1 MAAIASFEQ
10 LLDRCLQALHR
21 TRDIEEILRGYP
33 RYADQLRPLLEIALA
48 THLHYADVPEAPGG
62 LAVGRER
69 MLAAAAQQRAAQQRA
84 ARQRARGI
92 ATAGAGVSRTKGQG
106 FRLIFAARFVTIL
119 LLIVVSVTALGGGI
133 VWAASNSLPGDLL
146 YPVKLATE
154 DTRLALASAP
164 GTQVDLALEFV
175 EERSEEAQ
183 ALAAA
188 GRQVPESAITRM
200 EEHVERTLTQ
210 AARAT
215 DDETVGLLAQIAR
228 RTGVQAQALERA
240 QVTAPHQ
247 ARARLASA
255 AAVCRQGAE
264 AAKAGLDDPQAFRW
278 RYRHQQEGLEPTHEP
293 VVITA
298 TPESDQEREQG
309 QHQRPE
315 REYTPTSTV
324 QVTPRR
330 PRVTPEPDAT
340 PQPKGPQVTPQ
351 PSATPQG
358 PQATPQGPQATPS
371 PQITPGGP
379 SAPSE
384 PQKTPQGPEGG
395 PRPRATPQGSSGT
408 GGPRPTP
415 RRP

>member
-1 MAAIASFEQ
+1 MAMASFEQ
-10 LLDRCLQALHR
+10 SLDRCLQALRR
-21 TRDIEEILRGYP
+21 TRDIEEILWDYP
-33 RYADQLRPLLEIALA
+33 QYADQLRPLLEIALA
-48 THLHYADVPEAPGG
+48 THRHYADVPEAPGG

-69 MLAAAAQQRAAQQRA
+69 MLAAAAQQRVK
-84 ARQRARGI
+84 GI
-92 ATAGAGVSRTKGQG
+92 ATVGAGASRTKGQG
-106 FRLIFAARFVTIL
+106 FRLILAARFVTIL
-119 LLIVVSVTALGGGI
+119 ALAVVSVTALGGGI

-183 ALAAA
+183 VLAAA
-188 GRQVPESAITRM
+188 GQQVPDSAIARM
-200 EEHVERTLTQ
+200 EEHVERALTQ
-210 AARAT
+210 AARAM
-215 DDETVGLLAQIAR
+215 DDETIGLLAQIAR

-298 TPESDQEREQG
+298 TPESDQQQEQG

-324 QVTPRR
+324 QATPRR

-351 PSATPQG
+351 PS
-358 PQATPQGPQATPS
+358 ATPQGPQATPS

-408 GGPRPTP
+408 GGPRSTP